1 MVAVDRAVLLPYNP
15 RAFWSCEKCHVQA
28 LLARY
33 LSCIPWREIHLEM
46 STRPRILFVA
56 MHDSPHAARWI
67 EMLSGFDFEIHVFP
81 VKAASP
87 HEKLRNLT
95 VHVPV
100 LKEESAVS
108 RSQEWIAQ
116 SIRLALLAS
125 RNPAKALIRLKRKL
139 LFLRYPASD
148 SAAEIRG
155 FPVDGI
161 IGSASAK
168 ADPVRLGRE
177 DESSETATRLY
188 GPEVLASLI
197 QELKPDLIHSM
208 EFQHSA
214 YLVLAAR
221 DHVTGAFPGWLATN
235 WGSDI
240 FFFGRDP
247 AHARQI
253 RRVCETID
261 LYSCECHRDL
271 ELGHAYGYRGPD
283 LPVLPNS
290 GGMDIGHILTVRG
303 TTPPSQRKMIM
314 VKGYDHFAGRAMVS
328 LAVLERF
335 AESLRDYTIVLFS
348 VGARPRE
355 RALELTTAGILNIK
369 VIDYATHDEI
379 LQHFAQARIYLGVS
393 ISDAISTSVLE
404 SMAMGAFPIQTNTS
418 CCEEWFV
425 HEKTGF
431 AISPD
436 DFEGICA
443 RFETALNNDALVDA
457 AAIENFEVIK
467 SRLALEILLP
477 RVKDFYQQAFSYLAS
492 RNASR

>member
-1 MVAVDRAVLLPYNP
+1 
-15 RAFWSCEKCHVQA
+15 
-28 LLARY
+28 
-33 LSCIPWREIHLEM
+33 
-46 STRPRILFVA
+46 

-67 EMLSGFDFEIHVFP
+67 EMLGGFGFDVHVFP

-100 LKEESAVS
+100 LAEESVGS
-108 RSQEWIAQ
+108 RSQDWIARG
-116 SIRLALLAS
+116 IRLARLAS
-125 RNPAKALIRLKRKL
+125 ENPAKALIRLKRKL
-139 LFLRYPASD
+139 LAPKAPAGD
-148 SAAEIRG
+148 SSVEIRG
-155 FPVDGI
+155 FPVDAIVGP
-161 IGSASAK
+161 ASAK

-177 DESSETATRLY
+177 DESLETATRLH

-197 QELKPDLIHSM
+197 QKLKPDLIHSM

-221 DHVTGAFPGWLATN
+221 DHVADAFPGWLATN

-240 FFFGRDP
+240 FYFGRDP

-253 RRVCETID
+253 RRVCEAID

-271 ELGHAYGYRGPD
+271 ALGHSYGYRGPD

-290 GGMDIGHILTVRG
+290 GGMDIGHILALRG
-303 TTPPSQRKMIM
+303 ATPPSQRKMIM
-314 VKGYDHFAGRAMVS
+314 VKGYDHFAGRAMIS

-335 AESLRDYTIVLFS
+335 AESLRDYTIMLFS

-355 RALELTTAGILNIK
+355 RALELNAAGVLNIK

-379 LQHFAQARIYLGVS
+379 LQHFAQARMYLGVS

-418 CCEEWFV
+418 CCEEWFI

-436 DFEGICA
+436 DFEGICT
-443 RFETALNNDALVDA
+443 RFEAALSDDALVDA
-457 AAIENFEVIK
+457 AAIENFEIIK
-467 SRLALEILLP
+467 SRLALEVLLP
-477 RVKDFYQQAFSYLAS
+477 RMKDFYQQAFSYLAR
-492 RNASR
+492 RNAAK

>member
-1 MVAVDRAVLLPYNP
+1 
-15 RAFWSCEKCHVQA
+15 
-28 LLARY
+28 
-33 LSCIPWREIHLEM
+33 
-46 STRPRILFVA
+46 

-67 EMLSGFDFEIHVFP
+67 EMISGFDFELHVFP

-100 LKEESAVS
+100 LVEESVSS
-108 RSQEWIAQ
+108 RSQDWIAQ
-116 SIRLALLAS
+116 GIRLARLAS

-139 LFLRYPASD
+139 LAPKNPASH
-148 SAAEIRG
+148 SAVEIRG

-161 IGSASAK
+161 VSAASAK

-221 DHVTGAFPGWLATN
+221 DYVAGRFPGWLATN

-240 FFFGRDP
+240 FYFGRDP

-271 ELGHAYGYRGPD
+271 ALGHTYGYRGPD

-290 GGMDIGHILTVRG
+290 GGMDIGHILTLRG
-303 TTPPSQRKMIM
+303 TIPPSQRKMIM

-335 AESLRDYTIVLFS
+335 AELLRDYTIVLFS

-355 RALELTTAGILNIK
+355 RALELTAAGILNMK

-379 LQHFAQARIYLGVS
+379 LQHFAQARMYLGVS

-418 CCEEWFV
+418 CCEEWFI
-425 HEKTGF
+425 HEETGF
-431 AISPD
+431 AVSPD

-443 RFETALNNDALVDA
+443 RFETALTNDALVDA
-457 AAIENFEVIK
+457 AAIENFEIIK
-467 SRLALEILLP
+467 SRLALEVLLP
-477 RVKDFYQQAFSYLAS
+477 RMKDFYQQAFSYLAN
-492 RNASR
+492 RNTTI